1 MGCDIHGFLEV
12 RKNGKWKVFEENI
25 FPLYG
30 DKKCSAPF
38 QWRSYDMFSFLAGVR
53 NTSHVPH
60 INFTEGFPEDSEYL
74 NEEVEEEWRSYWTE
88 PPVLI
93 NTRGKDILEDWNY
106 HSFCHVYL
114 KDLAD
119 FDYDKT
125 FLDRRITRQISH
137 SGFNGAC
144 VAEKGRGT
152 TKTFREFLGEGF
164 FDMINLM
171 KDIGD
176 TEDVRF
182 IYWFD
187 N

>member
-12 RKNGKWKVFEENI
+12 RKNGKWEVFEENI
-25 FPLYG
+25 FPLLYG
-30 DKKCSAPF
+30 DEKCSAPF
-38 QWRSYDMFSFLAGVR
+38 QWRSYSMFGFLANVR

-60 INFTEGFPEDSEYL
+60 VNFKHGFPEDSEYL
-74 NEEVEEEWRSYWTE
+74 NKEIEEEWRSYWTE

-93 NTRGKDILEDWNY
+93 NTRGKDILEDYNY
-106 HSFCHVYL
+106 HSFCHIYL
-114 KDLAD
+114 KDIVD

-125 FLDRRITRQISH
+125 FLDKH
-137 SGFNGAC
+137 
-144 VAEKGRGT
+144 GT
-152 TKTFREFLGEGF
+152 IKTFREFLGEGF
-164 FDMINLM
+164 FDMIEVM
-171 KDIGD
+171 KEIGN

>member
-12 RKNGKWKVFEENI
+12 RKNGKWEVFEENI

-38 QWRSYDMFSFLAGVR
+38 QWRSYGMFSFLADVR

-60 INFTEGFPEDSEYL
+60 INFTVGFPEDSEYL

-93 NTRGKDILEDWNY
+93 NTRGKDILEDYNY
-106 HSFCHVYL
+106 HSFCHIYL
-114 KDLAD
+114 KDIVD

-125 FLDRRITRQISH
+125 FLDKHETI
-137 SGFNGAC
+137 
-144 VAEKGRGT
+144 
-152 TKTFREFLGEGF
+152 KTFREFLGEGF
-164 FDMINLM
+164 FDMIEVM
-171 KDIGD
+171 KEIGN

>member
-12 RKNGKWKVFEENI
+12 RKNGKWEVFEENI

-38 QWRSYDMFSFLAGVR
+38 QWRSYGMFSFLADVR

-93 NTRGKDILEDWNY
+93 NTRGKDILEDYNY
-106 HSFCHVYL
+106 HSFCHIYL
-114 KDLAD
+114 KDIVD

-125 FLDRRITRQISH
+125 FLDKHETI
-137 SGFNGAC
+137 
-144 VAEKGRGT
+144 
-152 TKTFREFLGEGF
+152 KTFREFLGEGF
-164 FDMINLM
+164 FDMIEVM
-171 KDIGD
+171 KEIGN